1 MLSNIAAL
9 CMKESARGLQFRR
22 VLSVGNNTIITYH
35 LLTTT
40 IFAVVYYNL
49 AHQNDFHEIH
59 GPPRSIVFTGETA
72 ASIFENT
79 ICLSIYGSS
88 SDNI

>member
-1 MLSNIAAL
+1 MLPNIAAL
-9 CMKESARGLQFRR
+9 CVKESGRGLQFHR
-22 VLSVGNNTIITYH
+22 VLSKNTIITYH

-59 GPPRSIVFTGETA
+59 DPPRSIVFSGETA
-72 ASIFENT
+72 ASLFENT
-79 ICLSIYGSS
+79 ICLSIYGSL